1 MSNYDI
7 PAEAKRISQIDNPIA
22 RRQALEKVP
31 SPYRKAVEVQ
41 VIGLVRARIAR

>member
-1 MSNYDI
+1 MTTFDV
-7 PAEAKRISQIDNPIA
+7 ATKAKEISQIDNPIA

-31 SPYRKAVEVQ
+31 SAYRKAVEIQ

>member
-1 MSNYDI
+1 MTTFDI
-7 PAEAKRISQIDNPIA
+7 HAEAKRIAAIDNPIA

-31 SPYRKAVEVQ
+31 SAYRKAVEIQ